1 MHLLAAAIGLILF
14 VLINLANVGNLIGSS
29 GKLVKPVEGNGSK
42 EPARFL
48 LSLNV
53 TERSPPQ
60 LDLSLGTRTC
70 MVSDIK
76 LTFGSR
82 LNSSVNGLMA
92 CVNLVSRNDTVR
104 DINGTT
110 SETKWNNSGQQP
122 AGPRLINARDYNRG
136 LNPNLMII
144 PPPVC
149 DNDLAMITFNPITVG
164 RERDAQVG
172 YSWQD
177 QNFSKTLKILES
189 WLKSSNVT
197 QPPTGRTPK
206 VAGQFVRDPCKEWLE
221 AAGQVVLQHT
231 LLTKMGRV
239 VGTESSQQG
248 SPLDFENT
256 QVRSGFSRFLIASLI
271 LKLVMAFLCI
281 AMSALYE
288 VRTLDDVVEA
298 AVMDG
303 RGHDSVR
310 GLFQSPPEDY
320 HIGDTE
326 QATVWTNATRS
337 EGMNGEVS
345 YHVPDYHW
353 VANIP
358 HVGLIRRAAP
368 NDTNPTIEE
377 PAGGF

>member
-29 GKLVKPVEGNGSK
+29 GRLVKPVEGNGSK
-42 EPARFL
+42 GFELFL

-60 LDLSLGTRTC
+60 LDLSLGRRTC

-82 LNSSVNGLMA
+82 LNSSVNGVMA

-104 DINGTT
+104 DINGIT
-110 SETKWNNSGQQP
+110 SKTKWSNSGQQP
-122 AGPRLINARDYNRG
+122 AGPLLINARDYNPG
-136 LNPNLMII
+136 LNPNMMII

-177 QNFSKTLKILES
+177 RDFNKTLKILES

-197 QPPTGRTPK
+197 QLRTGRTQK

-231 LLTKMGRV
+231 LLTKVGRV

-248 SPLDFENT
+248 SSLDFENT
-256 QVRSGFSRFLIASLI
+256 QVRSGFARFLIASLI
-271 LKLVMAFLCI
+271 LKLVVTFLCI

-288 VRTLDDVVEA
+288 VRTLDDVMEA

-303 RGHDSVR
+303 RRHDSVR

-326 QATVWTNATRS
+326 LATLRTNARRR

-345 YHVPDYHW
+345 YHVQDYNW
-353 VANIP
+353 GANIP
-358 HVGLIRRAAP
+358 HVELIRRAVP
-368 NDTNPTIEE
+368 NE
-377 PAGGF
+377 AQR